1 MNFPEPNMFSNWSK
15 YMKLFITDL
24 SFWLLQFFI
33 GQMYKQNW
41 IWYDSVI
48 MWKGKERKVTSQGV
62 LIFDVC

>member
-1 MNFPEPNMFSNWSK
+1 
-15 YMKLFITDL
+15 MKLFITDL